1 MKPSPWETRIAR
13 AQELAQTYSAAAEI
27 LNFYL
32 GIARLQ
38 KTVYD
43 DLQAGS
49 KNPDKAVLSP
59 HFAPLLSLVKRT
71 APHPLA
77 DAAEELA
84 RRGDTFQHLL
94 DTYWDTDFID
104 ETYVFFARALLQ
116 PYTEFLAS
124 RSDISLAGAPS
135 TCPFCDE
142 KPVAGVLRGEGEG
155 AKRSLI
161 CSLCSLEWEFRRIL
175 CPGCGEEAVDKLPV
189 YTAGQFEHVRVEA
202 CDTCRTY
209 IKSVDLTRN
218 GLAVPIVDELAT
230 VPLNIWAEEHGYAKL
245 QPNLLGM

>member
-1 MKPSPWETRIAR
+1 MKASSWDTRIAR
-13 AQELAQTYSAAAEI
+13 AGELTQTHPAAAE
-27 LNFYL
+27 LLHFYL

-43 DLQAGS
+43 DLKAGS
-49 KNPDKAVLSP
+49 KNPDKSLLDP
-59 HFAPLLSLVKRT
+59 HFAALLSLVKRT
-71 APHPLA
+71 APGPLA
-77 DAAEELA
+77 DVAEELA
-84 RRGDTFQHLL
+84 RARNTFQHLIE
-94 DTYWDTDFID
+94 TCWNTAAD

-116 PYTEFLAS
+116 PYTELLAS

-135 TCPFCDE
+135 TCPFCGE

-155 AKRSLI
+155 AKRSLV
-161 CSLCSLEWEFRRIL
+161 CSLCSIEWEFRRIL

-202 CDTCRTY
+202 CDTCRSY

-218 GLAVPIVDELAT
+218 GLAVPLVDELAT
-230 VPLNIWAEEHGYAKL
+230 VPLNIWAEENGYSKL

>member
-1 MKPSPWETRIAR
+1 MKTSSWDTRIAR
-13 AQELAQTYSAAAEI
+13 AQKLAQTDSAAREL

-32 GIARLQ
+32 GIARFQ
-38 KTVYD
+38 KSVYD
-43 DLQAGS
+43 DLQAS
-49 KNPDKAVLSP
+49 ESLDKALLSP
-59 HFAPLLSLVKRT
+59 QFTPLLSLVKRS
-71 APHPLA
+71 APQPLA
-77 DAAEELA
+77 EVAEELA
-84 RRGDTFQHLL
+84 GSRATFQHLIE
-94 DTYWDTDFID
+94 TYWDTEAID
-104 ETYVFFARALLQ
+104 ETHTFFVRVLLQ
-116 PYTEFLAS
+116 PYTELLAS
-124 RSDISLAGAPS
+124 RCDISLAGTPS
-135 TCPFCDE
+135 TCPFCNE

-202 CDTCRTY
+202 CDSCRTY
-209 IKSVDLTRN
+209 IKSIDLTRN

>member
-1 MKPSPWETRIAR
+1 MAR
-13 AQELAQTYSAAAEI
+13 AQELAQTQSATAEI

-32 GIARLQ
+32 GIAGLQ

-43 DLQAGS
+43 DLKAGP
-49 KNPDKAVLSP
+49 KNPDKSLLDP
-59 HFAPLLSLVKRT
+59 HFAALLSLVRRT
-71 APHPLA
+71 APLPLA
-77 DAAEELA
+77 EAAEELA
-84 RRGDTFQHLL
+84 RAGNTFQHLVE
-94 DTYWDTDFID
+94 TCWGTPAD

-116 PYTEFLAS
+116 PYTELLAS
-124 RSDISLAGAPS
+124 RSDISLAGTPS
-135 TCPFCDE
+135 TCPFCGE

-161 CSLCSLEWEFRRIL
+161 CSLCATEWEFRRIL

-189 YTAGQFEHVRVEA
+189 YSASQFEHVRVEA
-202 CDTCRTY
+202 CDTCHGY

-218 GLAVPIVDELAT
+218 GLAVPVVDELAT
-230 VPLNIWAEEHGYAKL
+230 VPLNIWADERGYTKL

>member
-1 MKPSPWETRIAR
+1 MKPSPWELRMAR
-13 AQELAQTYSAAAEI
+13 ARELAKVESATAEI

-32 GIARLQ
+32 GIAGLQ
-38 KTVYD
+38 KAVYD
-43 DLQAGS
+43 DLKAGP
-49 KNPDKAVLSP
+49 KNADKSLLDP
-59 HFAPLLSLVKRT
+59 HFAALLSLVKRT
-71 APHPLA
+71 APRPLA

-84 RRGDTFQHLL
+84 RAGNSFQHLVE
-94 DTYWDTDFID
+94 TSWGTFAD

-116 PYTEFLAS
+116 PYTELLAG
-124 RSDISLAGAPS
+124 RSDISLAGTPA
-135 TCPFCDE
+135 TCPFCGE

-161 CSLCSLEWEFRRIL
+161 CSLCSTEWEFRRVL

-202 CDTCRTY
+202 CDTCHSY
-209 IKSVDLTRN
+209 IKSIDLTRN
-218 GLAVPIVDELAT
+218 GLAVPVVDELAT
-230 VPLNIWAEEHGYAKL
+230 VPLNIWADEHGYAKL

>member
-1 MKPSPWETRIAR
+1 MKC
-13 AQELAQTYSAAAEI
+13 
-27 LNFYL
+27 
-32 GIARLQ
+32 
-38 KTVYD
+38 
-43 DLQAGS
+43 
-49 KNPDKAVLSP
+49 
-59 HFAPLLSLVKRT
+59 T
-71 APHPLA
+71 APQPLA

-84 RRGDTFQHLL
+84 RSGATIQHLI
-94 DTYWDTDFID
+94 DTYWDTEIID
-104 ETYVFFARALLQ
+104 ETHVFFARVLLQ
-116 PYTEFLAS
+116 PYTELLAS
-124 RSDISLAGAPS
+124 RSDISLDGALS
-135 TCPFCDE
+135 TCLFCGE

-161 CSLCSLEWEFRRIL
+161 CSLCSIEWEFRRIL

-189 YTAGQFEHVRVEA
+189 YTAAQFEHVRVEA
-202 CDTCRTY
+202 CDSCRTY

>member
-1 MKPSPWETRIAR
+1 MKPSAWEARIAR
-13 AQELAQTYSAAAEI
+13 AQELAQTHPAAAEI
-27 LNFYL
+27 LRFYSE
-32 GIARLQ
+32 IVRLQ

-43 DLQAGS
+43 DLNVAP
-49 KNPDKAVLSP
+49 KNPDKTLLDP
-59 HFAPLLSLVKRT
+59 HFAALLSLVKRT
-71 APHPLA
+71 APRPLA

-84 RRGDTFQHLL
+84 RAGNTFQQLL
-94 DTYWDTDFID
+94 VNHWNTAAD
-104 ETYVFFARALLQ
+104 ETYAFFARALLQ
-116 PYTEFLAS
+116 PYTELLAS
-124 RSDISLAGAPS
+124 RSDISLGGTLS
-135 TCPFCDE
+135 VCPFCAE

-161 CSLCSLEWEFRRIL
+161 CSLCSTEWEFRRIL

-189 YTAGQFEHVRVEA
+189 YSAAQFGHVRVEA

-209 IKSVDLTRN
+209 IKSIDLTRN

-230 VPLNIWAEEHGYAKL
+230 VPLNIWAEEHGYTKL